1 MKENVRI
8 LRNGNLIDLV
18 SIDVVDGRRKGKN
31 DIASRAA
38 GRKYGCH
45 NIDIIF
51 HVRSH
56 YRSPRRVAELLLRIH
71 QEHEEG

>member
-1 MKENVRI
+1 VKENVRI
-8 LRNGNLIDLV
+8 LRNGNLTDLV

-38 GRKYGCH
+38 GRKYGSH

-56 YRSPRRVAELLLRIH
+56 YHSRRRVAELVLRIH